1 MFTDKIIK
9 DCMIDSRFWTPIF
22 DRMIEKTI
30 PHAVK
35 MCEKPDGGIAN
46 MINAER
52 KNNGLSYGCFKG
64 KRYRDSDVYKV
75 AEGMFRAINLNLKG
89 DGHTVEKEGMR
100 NILDKWIG
108 YIAGMQENDGY
119 IDSFFTLNAR
129 EDCSENITYFD
140 DRFPFQGISY
150 NGDKRLW
157 DFKTAHEIYCMGHMM
172 ELAATAFEEAGETRL
187 INVAEKAA
195 DKIWNEFGPNGKKI
209 LPGHPEIELAL
220 LRLSRCMF
228 VLGKKE
234 KAGRYIKLARYII
247 ESYGDYSNR
256 YGICSSGEEN
266 YMDHAP
272 LKSQNSVKGHAIKA
286 EYIMTGVAGL
296 SLLDNDS
303 SWNCVLDN
311 MWQDMREKAYL
322 TGGYGTN
329 EEFSNAHNLT
339 NYGKDNDGRVSE
351 SCSACGNI
359 FFQWSLYEVNH
370 KSANFDSLEQSLY
383 NCLLAAV
390 SLSGDRFFYHNPLT
404 SEGFFHRREWYN
416 TACCPGNVMRTLA
429 ALPNFILASDSESLY
444 VNIYVGGRYYVD
456 FGNSVVDIN
465 IKTDYPLDGSME
477 IEINCEKAMM
487 LKLRV
492 PDWCESYQA
501 ESQEEALSLEAVDG
515 YLSLQIKKGKT
526 DIKFTLDMPVKIMP
540 ASKQDKINSG
550 KCILKKGPMVYCL
563 EGCDNEF
570 NLDEY
575 CLDKSC
581 ELNVSWVKDSLEG
594 TAVIDGRD
602 KNGRPFIAIPYYLW
616 DNREAGAMRVWVDY
630 S

>member
-1 MFTDKIIK
+1 MRLIIK
-9 DCMIDSRFWTPIF
+9 
-22 DRMIEKTI
+22 
-30 PHAVK
+30 AQ
-35 MCEKPDGGIAN
+35 
-46 MINAER
+46 
-52 KNNGLSYGCFKG
+52 
-64 KRYRDSDVYKV
+64 
-75 AEGMFRAINLNLKG
+75 
-89 DGHTVEKEGMR
+89 
-100 NILDKWIG
+100 ILI
-108 YIAGMQENDGY
+108 
-119 IDSFFTLNAR
+119 
-129 EDCSENITYFD
+129 
-140 DRFPFQGISY
+140 
-150 NGDKRLW
+150 LW
-157 DFKTAHEIYCMGHMM
+157 NK
-172 ELAATAFEEAGETRL
+172 
-187 INVAEKAA
+187 
-195 DKIWNEFGPNGKKI
+195 
-209 LPGHPEIELAL
+209 
-220 LRLSRCMF
+220 
-228 VLGKKE
+228 
-234 KAGRYIKLARYII
+234 
-247 ESYGDYSNR
+247 
-256 YGICSSGEEN
+256 
-266 YMDHAP
+266 
-272 LKSQNSVKGHAIKA
+272 
-286 EYIMTGVAGL
+286 
-296 SLLDNDS
+296 
-303 SWNCVLDN
+303 
-311 MWQDMREKAYL
+311 
-322 TGGYGTN
+322 
-329 EEFSNAHNLT
+329 
-339 NYGKDNDGRVSE
+339 
-351 SCSACGNI
+351 
-359 FFQWSLYEVNH
+359 
-370 KSANFDSLEQSLY
+370 SLY